1 MTMTMAIRYSIS
13 DAAVATIEAKR
24 AKAMWMKAGAK
35 DFRTRQFF
43 TGVFHG
49 EWLFHL
55 DFDDLAHLQKCLEV
69 VRNSEDVKLINAN
82 NGRVGNQQTAR
93 EILLGIDI

>member
-1 MTMTMAIRYSIS
+1 MTATMAIRYSIS
-13 DAAVATIEAKR
+13 DADVATTEAKR
-24 AKAMWMKAGAK
+24 AKSMWMKAGAK

-43 TGVFHG
+43 TGAFHG

-69 VRNSEDVKLINAN
+69 VRKSEDIKTINAN
-82 NGRVGNQQTAR
+82 NGKVGNKQTAR
-93 EILLGIDI
+93 EILLGMDI